1 MKTLLITPKNKKEL
15 NFFKEFFQKTNTP
28 ITYVSEKTE
37 TLEDKIIR
45 LYQEKHY
52 TEEDIEW
59 FFSIPKKYR
68 VDPFEMIDDGDI
80 YYADQRNL
88 DKLKK
93 DLEQGRE
100 DLKNGKTISLK
111 PTDNSEDFW
120 KQIREYAI

>member
-1 MKTLLITPKNKKEL
+1 METLLITPKNKKEL

-37 TLEDKIIR
+37 TIEDKIVR
-45 LYQEKHY
+45 LYQQKHY

-80 YYADQRNL
+80 YWADKRNIDDL
-88 DKLKK
+88 NQTREEKSFELTEELKEE
-93 DLEQGRE
+93 LF
-100 DLKNGKTISLK
+100 KTQSPK
-111 PTDNSEDFW
+111 CQENE
-120 KQIREYAI
+120 KV